1 MTDERLLLSCCSD
14 VAEWLVTAEESDSTV
29 VTVPNG
35 AFHSEQVFFVVAASL
50 EGRPETDTLLL
61 LSCCYLLL
69 HIS

>member
-1 MTDERLLLSCCSD
+1 
-14 VAEWLVTAEESDSTV
+14 VTAEESDSTV